1 MMPMKADDHL
11 VAAVDGDI
19 ILVAMICD
27 DVLEFGCYLTAKSFC
42 SIFLPATFT
51 TSFQLP
57 EAKSILPYDHTYAP
71 FIITTTSSTAARRR
85 RRSLRY

>member
-27 DVLEFGCYLTAKSFC
+27 DVLEFGCA
-42 SIFLPATFT
+42 I
-51 TSFQLP
+51 
-57 EAKSILPYDHTYAP
+57 
-71 FIITTTSSTAARRR
+71 
-85 RRSLRY
+85 